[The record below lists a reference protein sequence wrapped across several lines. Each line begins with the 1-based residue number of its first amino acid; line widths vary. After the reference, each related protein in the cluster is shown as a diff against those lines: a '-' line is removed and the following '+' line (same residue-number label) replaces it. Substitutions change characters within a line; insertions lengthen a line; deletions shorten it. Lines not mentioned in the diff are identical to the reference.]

1 MTPESKTRADSETTA
16 VVIPNGAPPWIT
28 EQLIEKTLEVWQPY
42 YSYRLTSEDALVI
55 IKNVG
60 RLFDSMSRGGGE

>member
-1 MTPESKTRADSETTA
+1 MKPEFQTRVASETTA
-16 VVIPNGAPPWIT
+16 DVIPKGAPPWIT
-28 EQLIEKTLEVWQPY
+28 DQLIEKTLDVWQPY

-60 RLFDSMSRGGGE
+60 ATRHG